1 MKLIAIISKL
11 FVTLCVLFLLGCKT
25 CQPIVE
31 TIEKEKIVEVHT
43 RDTTIVTKAD
53 SASIHAWLKC
63 DSAYNV
69 VVEELTTMQGERIKA
84 SSNVQKQGKDL
95 LLSLDCKEDSLVNE
109 IQLRDSIIHELE
121 KNTKIIQVEVIP
133 KFYKN
138 CTWGFWIL
146 VVLIVLGIVARILI
160 KIYFRR

>member
-1 MKLIAIISKL
+1 MKHYNLILLLAAAL
-11 FVTLCVLFLLGCKT
+11 FFGCKT
-25 CQPIVE
+25 CQPIMQ

-43 RDTTIVTKAD
+43 RDTAIITKAD
-53 SASIHAWLKC
+53 SASIHALLKC

-69 VVEELTTMQGERIKA
+69 VVGELTTMQGERIKT
-84 SSNVQKQGKDL
+84 SSNVQKQGKDI

-109 IQLRDSIIHELE
+109 VQLRDSIIRELE
-121 KNTKIIQVEVIP
+121 KNTKVIQVEIIP

-138 CTWGFWIL
+138 CTCGFWIL
-146 VVLIVLGIVARILI
+146 VVLIVLSIMARILI

>member
-1 MKLIAIISKL
+1 MKYYNYILLLAAAL
-11 FVTLCVLFLLGCKT
+11 FIGCKIN
-25 CQPIVE
+25 QPVVE
-31 TIEKEKIVEVHT
+31 TIEKEKIVEVYT
-43 RDTTIVTKAD
+43 RDTIIVTNAD
-53 SASIHAWLKC
+53 SASIHALLKC

-69 VVEELTTMQGERIKA
+69 VVGELTTMQGERIKA

-95 LLSLDCKEDSLVNE
+95 LLSLDCKEDSLVSE
-109 IQLRDSIIHELE
+109 VQLRDSVIRELE
-121 KNTKIIQVEVIP
+121 KNTKVIQVEVIP

-146 VVLIVLGIVARILI
+146 VVLIVLSIVARILI